1 MSAVPPPRADAAWEA
16 ELVLQNLEQ
25 TQELAQEVAG
35 VLRAGDLLV
44 LTGGLG
50 AGKTTF
56 TASLAEALGVRGAVS
71 SPTFVLSRIHRSA
84 TGGPD
89 LVHVDA
95 YRTDA
100 DGLAAVDLV
109 STATESITVV
119 EWGRGIVEQELAGPY
134 GSWLDLELV
143 APAVERAARA
153 AGAVAGS
160 TAGSTDGSDAEPE
173 AGPEV
178 RELPG
183 QDAAAP
189 EIITDFS
196 ETEADLE
203 GTPRLARLRG
213 YGPRFAEIPL
223 PWRGV
228 PRD

>member
-1 MSAVPPPRADAAWEA
+1 MSAVPPPPAGAAWES
-16 ELVLQNLEQ
+16 ELVLQDLEQ
-25 TQELAQEVAG
+25 TQELAREVAG
-35 VLRAGDLLV
+35 ILRAGDVLV

-56 TASLAEALGVRGAVS
+56 TVSLADALGVSGAVS
-71 SPTFVLSRIHRSA
+71 SPTFVLSRIHRS
-84 TGGPD
+84 TSGGPD

-100 DGLAAVDLV
+100 DGLAAVDLI
-109 STATESITVV
+109 STVAESITVV
-119 EWGRGIVEQELAGPY
+119 EWGRGIVEQELAGPH

-143 APAVERAARA
+143 VPAAQ
-153 AGAVAGS
+153 
-160 TAGSTDGSDAEPE
+160 PE
-173 AGPEV
+173 AGADDGSGSAADAGSGAGDAQ
-178 RELPG
+178 G
-183 QDAAAP
+183 QDAVAP

-203 GTPRLARLRG
+203 GTPRVAWLRG
-213 YGPRFAEIPL
+213 YGPRFAETPL

>member
-1 MSAVPPPRADAAWEA
+1 MSAVPPPPAGAAWES
-16 ELVLQNLEQ
+16 ELVLQDLEQ
-25 TQELAQEVAG
+25 TQELAREVAG
-35 VLRAGDLLV
+35 ILRAGDVLV

-56 TASLAEALGVRGAVS
+56 TVSLADALGVSGAVS
-71 SPTFVLSRIHRSA
+71 SPTFVLSRIHRS
-84 TGGPD
+84 TSGGPD

-100 DGLAAVDLV
+100 DGLAAVDLI
-109 STATESITVV
+109 STVAESITVV
-119 EWGRGIVEQELAGPY
+119 EWGRGIVEQELAGPH

-143 APAVERAARA
+143 IPAAEPETRADDESGSA
-153 AGAVAGS
+153 ADA
-160 TAGSTDGSDAEPE
+160 GSDAGDLQ
-173 AGPEV
+173 A
-178 RELPG
+178 
-183 QDAAAP
+183 QDALAP

-203 GTPRLARLRG
+203 GTPRVARLRG